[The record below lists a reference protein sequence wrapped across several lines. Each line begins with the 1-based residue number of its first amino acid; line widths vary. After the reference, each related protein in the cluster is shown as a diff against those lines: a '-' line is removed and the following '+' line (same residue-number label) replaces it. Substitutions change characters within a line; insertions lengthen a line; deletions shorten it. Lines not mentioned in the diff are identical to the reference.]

1 VKDVGCFSD
10 YLGRHRKEPQEVSLS
25 EGCMRVDIIIH
36 ELMHAIG
43 FMHEFSRP
51 DRDNYIEVNFDN
63 IDPGMPSF
71 KSTIKYSTFRNFIS
85 CLSPL
90 EEKLIIIFILFNKI
104 NSMFK

>member
-63 IDPGMPSF
+63 IDPGMPSI
-71 KSTIKYSTFRNFIS
+71 KSTIKIFYISKLYFIS
-85 CLSPL
+85 FAIRR
-90 EEKLIIIFILFNKI
+90 ETYYFILFNKI
-104 NSMFK
+104 NSIFK